1 MVKAAVLHQFDQ
13 PVALGEITLDTPAP
27 TEVRIRTAAT
37 GICHSDRH
45 GQTGGNPALGLPAVL
60 GHEAAGVV
68 LEVGANV
75 RGIRP
80 GDHVVVGPAGSCGTC
95 TWCSQGLPQHCTDLG
110 RVRPEGMPSRL
121 TYDGTPAA
129 QFVGI
134 GSFAEEMLVQASSV
148 AKVPDAM
155 PLDKAA
161 LLGCAVITGLGA
173 VRHTAAVRVGDT
185 VAVVGCGGVG
195 LSAVQGAALAGASRI
210 VAIDRMPEKL
220 ALAEQLGATDV
231 VNAAETDPVA
241 AVRDLTGGVDHALE
255 MVGLPATI
263 QQAFAMLGTRGTA
276 TVVGLARPGD
286 SVSIPAMDLLAEK
299 RLQGSR
305 LGGTQLRVDVPLYAE
320 MYLAGRLDLDVL
332 QGSTIGLDGLPDALD
347 GIDSATAARTIVTF

>member
-13 PVALGEITLDTPAP
+13 PVVLEDVHVDAPAP
-27 TEVRIRTAAT
+27 AEVRIRTAAT

-68 LEVGANV
+68 VEVGSNV
-75 RGIRP
+75 RGLAV
-80 GDHVVVGPAGSCGTC
+80 GDHVVVAPAGSCGTC
-95 TWCSQGLPQHCTDLG
+95 SWCSRGLPQHCTDLA
-110 RVRPEGMPSRL
+110 RTRA
-121 TYDGTPAA
+121 DGTPRLTLDGRPVA

-148 AKVPDAM
+148 ARVPPAM

-173 VRHTAAVRVGDT
+173 VRHSAAVRVGDT

-195 LSAVQGAALAGASRI
+195 LSAVQGAVLAGASRI

-220 ALAEQLGATDV
+220 DLARRLGATDV
-231 VNAAETDPVA
+231 VDASAVDPVA
-241 AVRDLTGGVDHALE
+241 AVLDLTGGVDHALE

-263 QQAFAMLGTRGTA
+263 TQAFAMLGTRGTA

-286 SVSIPAMDLLAEK
+286 TITIPATDLLAEK

-320 MYLAGRLDLDVL
+320 MYLSGRLDLDAL
-332 QGSTIGLDGLPDALD
+332 QGATVSLDGLADALD
-347 GIDSATAARTIVTF
+347 GIDGATAARTIVSF

>member
-1 MVKAAVLHQFDQ
+1 MKAAVLHQFDRPVVLEDVDVAALQ
-13 PVALGEITLDTPAP
+13 PG
-27 TEVRIRTAAT
+27 EVRIRTAAT

-60 GHEAAGVV
+60 GHEAAGIVV
-68 LEVGANV
+68 EVGSAV
-75 RGIRP
+75 RGVAP
-80 GDHVVVGPAGSCGTC
+80 GDAVVVAPAGSCGTC
-95 TWCSQGLPQHCTDLG
+95 TWCSRGLPQHCTDLV
-110 RVRPEGMPSRL
+110 RVRADGSPRL
-121 TYDGTPAA
+121 MLDGAPVTP
-129 QFVGI
+129 FVGI

-148 AKVPDAM
+148 ARVPAAM

-173 VRHTAAVRVGDT
+173 VRHSAAVRVGET

-195 LSAVQGAALAGASRI
+195 LSAVQGAVLAGASRI

-220 ALAEQLGATDV
+220 DLARQLGATDV

-241 AVRDLTGGVDHALE
+241 AVRELTGGVDHALE

-286 SVSIPAMDLLAEK
+286 TIELPALDLLAEK

-305 LGGTQLRVDVPLYAE
+305 LGGTRLRLDVPLYAQ
-320 MYLAGRLDLDVL
+320 MYLSGRLDLDAL
-332 QGSTIGLDGLPDALD
+332 QGATVSIDGLADALD
-347 GIDSATAARTIVTF
+347 GIDGATAARTIVTF

>member
-1 MVKAAVLHQFDQ
+1 MKAAVLHGFDQ
-13 PVALGEITLDTPAP
+13 RVVLEDVRVEAP
-27 TEVRIRTAAT
+27 LAGEVRIRTAAT

-45 GQTGGNPALGLPAVL
+45 GQTGGNPALGLPTVL

-68 LEVGANV
+68 VEVGRDVA
-75 RGIRP
+75 GLAP
-80 GDHVVVGPAGSCGTC
+80 GDHVVVAPAGSCGTC
-95 TWCSQGLPQHCTDLG
+95 AWCSQGHPQHCTDLRRTRTDG
-110 RVRPEGMPSRL
+110 SPRL
-121 TYDGTPAA
+121 TLDGRAVT

-134 GSFAEEMLVQASSV
+134 GSFAEEMLLQASSV
-148 AKVPDAM
+148 AKVPAAM

-173 VRHTAAVRVGDT
+173 VRHSAAVRVGQT

-220 ALAEQLGATDV
+220 DLARRMGATDV
-231 VNAAETDPVA
+231 VDAATTDPVA
-241 AVRDLTGGVDHALE
+241 AVLDLTGGVDHALE
-255 MVGLPATI
+255 MVGLPTTI
-263 QQAFAMLGTRGTA
+263 AQAFAMLGTRGTA

-286 SVSIPAMDLLAEK
+286 TISLPATDLLAEK

-320 MYLAGRLDLDVL
+320 MYLSGRLDLDAL
-332 QGSTIGLDGLPDALD
+332 QGATVSLDGLGAALD
-347 GIDSATAARTIVTF
+347 DIDNAATARTIVTF

>member
-13 PVALGEITLDTPAP
+13 PLVLDEIEIAAVAP
-27 TEVRIRTAAT
+27 TEVRVRTAAT

-68 LEVGANV
+68 VEVGANV
-75 RGIRP
+75 TGLAP
-80 GDHVVVGPAGSCGTC
+80 GDHVVVAPAGSCGTC
-95 TWCSQGLPQHCTDLG
+95 PWCSQGLPQHCTHLV
-110 RVRPEGMPSRL
+110 RVRE
-121 TYDGTPAA
+121 DGTPRLTLDGRPVA

-148 AKVPDAM
+148 AKVPAAM

-173 VRHTAAVRVGDT
+173 VRHTAGVRVGDT

-195 LSAVQGAALAGASRI
+195 LSAVQGAVLAGASRI

-220 ALAEQLGATDV
+220 ELARQLGATDV
-231 VNAAETDPVA
+231 VDAAATDPVE
-241 AVRDLTGGVDHALE
+241 AVRELTGGVDHALE
-255 MVGLPATI
+255 MVGLPSTI
-263 QQAFAMLGTRGTA
+263 AQAFAMLRTRGTA

-286 SVSIPAMDLLAEK
+286 TITLPATDLLAEK

-320 MYLAGRLDLDVL
+320 MYLAGRLDLDLL
-332 QGSTIGLDGLPDALD
+332 QGATVSLDGLADALD
-347 GIDSATAARTIVTF
+347 GIDGATAARTIVTF